1 MRRVK
6 HTLRGSTL
14 AETLVMMLVAGI
26 VFLAAMEAL
35 TLVSRLVARRAA
47 VLVEAGRQHDGIF
60 RLGQLLTTADSVRGA
75 EGGGTGELLYL
86 YRAGGET
93 TLTTRDSA
101 AVFVAGEFRDTLLR
115 RVGHMQLLRCDAAA
129 DTLEIDVGGHMLKL
143 TVLMPARECYG
154 RRIAEIEKALLE
166 ELYAAVVRG
175 ETLAEAMRRSGAFRP
190 LECGVVRIGDETGR
204 LARTLDF
211 LRDYYRKRAAQRRMV
226 ASAVSYPVVIL
237 AVAAAV
243 VAFMLSVVVPMF
255 EEVYAR
261 MGGELPALTR
271 GIIALSKAFPAYAA
285 VAVIAGGGL
294 YLLYRANR
302 QREEVQRWRAA
313 ILLRLPV
320 AGEIIRKNMQ
330 AQCCKLLDLLC
341 AAGVPLLAG
350 VGMLREVI
358 GFHPYRKSFDEIE
371 RRLERGDAFAETLA
385 RFPDLYDR
393 KLTALVRVGEQT
405 NRLPEM
411 LRRQGETLTEELEYA
426 IRRMGA
432 MLEPALILLVGILVA
447 VILIAM
453 YMPMFSLGGIMG

>member
-1 MRRVK
+1 MDTK
-6 HTLRGSTL
+6 SHK
-14 AETLVMMLVAGI
+14 
-26 VFLAAMEAL
+26 L
-35 TLVSRLVARRAA
+35 TDARREMFYAELHALLTAGLDFSAA
-47 VLVEAGRQHDGIF
+47 F
-60 RLGQLLTTADSVRGA
+60 RLLI
-75 EGGGTGELLYL
+75 EGEG
-86 YRAGGET
+86 
-93 TLTTRDSA
+93 D
-101 AVFVAGEFRDTLLR
+101 R
-115 RVGHMQLLRCDAAA
+115 R
-129 DTLEIDVGGHMLKL
+129 T
-143 TVLMPARECYG
+143 
-154 RRIAEIEKALLE
+154 KALLE

-226 ASAVSYPVVIL
+226 ASAVNYPVVIL

-285 VAVIAGGGL
+285 
-294 YLLYRANR
+294 
-302 QREEVQRWRAA
+302 
-313 ILLRLPV
+313 V